1 MSAKATKRKSS
12 VIARP
17 NKGVA
22 KLDYRNWS
30 GGITALLEEARQQ
43 SARHINA
50 ILTATYW
57 EIGRRIAEY
66 LQAGEERADY
76 GDEMLERLSTDLTK
90 KFGRGFSRPNLQ
102 QMKKFYQQH
111 PTEQIC
117 QTLSDKF
124 KRQGLPAF
132 FQSVSEKFLL
142 PAKCQTLSDKSSATK
157 ISQTV
162 SAKLEIYETPSRN
175 SAAEISLYLEALCHA
190 FPLSWSHYVRLLSV
204 ENPEARAF
212 YETEALRGGW
222 SVRQLDRQVST
233 LFYERTAL
241 AKNKAKLLT
250 DGAKP
255 RPGDAVSVEE
265 EIKNPVVLEFLGLR
279 DDYAESDLE
288 DSLVRR
294 LEEFLLELGNE
305 FTFVARQKRIRVGKE
320 WYRIDLLL
328 FHRRLRCLFIF
339 DLKLGRFTHAD
350 VGQIHPVRY
359 YERVPLRLRSPKP
372 CGRKFLHGL
381 HQRPA
386 PSRRG
391 TQYRQ
396 SSFNCGSASAQTRLL
411 RGVSQSGRRHTPG
424 EISQNRLGQTLSE
437 KPPGRLSHGVNVYVN
452 YAAEHLTLAGENP
465 PVGLILCSEH
475 DEAVARY
482 SMGNLTNKVLAAQ
495 YKLALPD
502 PRLLEKEIVKTRR
515 MLELRAKLG
524 YKNLVRK
531 MSRN

>member
-12 VIARP
+12 AIARP
-17 NKGVA
+17 NKGAA

-30 GGITALLEEARQQ
+30 GGIASLLEEARRQ
-43 SARHINA
+43 SARHVNA

-57 EIGRRIAEY
+57 EIGRRIVEFEQQGEQRAGY
-66 LQAGEERADY
+66 GEEL
-76 GDEMLERLSTDLTK
+76 LERLGADLTK
-90 KFGRGFSRPNLQ
+90 RFGRGFAARNLFR
-102 QMKKFYQQH
+102 MRGFYQFHQDIL
-111 PTEQIC
+111 T
-117 QTLSDKF
+117 TLSAK
-124 KRQGLPAF
+124 
-132 FQSVSEKFLL
+132 SETAGIL
-142 PAKCQTLSDKSSATK
+142 
-157 ISQTV
+157 QTV
-162 SAKLEIYETPSRN
+162 SAIFAPMKVIDISATASRKSGAQRN
-175 SAAEISLYLEALCHA
+175 LQTASEQSNILPTVSAKSSADLTIYLETLSEA

-204 ENPEARAF
+204 EQPEARAF
-212 YETEALRGGW
+212 YETESLRGGW

-305 FTFVARQKRIRVGKE
+305 FTFVARQKRIRVGKG

-350 VGQIHPVRY
+350 AGQMN
-359 YERVPLRLRSPKP
+359 L
-372 CGRKFLHGL
+372 
-381 HQRPA
+381 
-386 PSRRG
+386 
-391 TQYRQ
+391 
-396 SSFNCGSASAQTRLL
+396 
-411 RGVSQSGRRHTPG
+411 
-424 EISQNRLGQTLSE
+424 
-437 KPPGRLSHGVNVYVN
+437 YVN

-502 PRLLEKEIVKTRR
+502 PRVLEKEIVKTRR

-524 YKNLVRK
+524 YKMLRTN
-531 MSRN
+531 SR